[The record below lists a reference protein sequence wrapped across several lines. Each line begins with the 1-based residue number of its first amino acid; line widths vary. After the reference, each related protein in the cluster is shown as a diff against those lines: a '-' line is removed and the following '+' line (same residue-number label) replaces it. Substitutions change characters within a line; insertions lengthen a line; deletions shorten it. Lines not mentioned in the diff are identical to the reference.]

1 MRGLVKSCVKLPD
14 KWNRYQQERRYTN
27 IIKDAR
33 NRTNANNKKY
43 EALVMRQTAKYVDV
57 IPIVKTSEERA
68 GDIAKFN
75 EVVERLE
82 KRRYH

>member
-1 MRGLVKSCVKLPD
+1 MRGLAKFCVDFPD
-14 KWNRYQQERRYTN
+14 KWNLYQQERRYTN

-33 NRTNANNKKY
+33 KRTDANNKKY
-43 EALVMRQTAKYVDV
+43 EDLVMRHTAKYVDV

-82 KRRYH
+82 KHRRH